1 LAYAIAAQT
10 HRDIK
15 AMARAKP
22 ILNARIFKSNKLLLT
37 FLEPIT
43 LPNGKG
49 WFFFALSKWFNHMDF
64 NYYQRKAKK
73 TDQRKNK
80 KGELNR
86 LIPLLGM
93 IGEMGSVA
101 SEHKKRLRDGQSYTT
116 FNEKF
121 KKELGDVLW
130 YISTL
135 ADDMDITLE
144 DVAETNLAWTEERW
158 DDLNNFLPGKL
169 YDKGFPR
176 HEQFPRKLTIQFK
189 AIKGG
194 KIAMFVNNV
203 QLGDTINDN
212 AHKEDGYRFHDVF
225 HLAFMAIL
233 GWSPVIRALLKRKRK
248 SKPKIDTVED
258 GARAI
263 IIEEAISV
271 MVYEH
276 AKDHKFYKDIKVID
290 FDILNTIKGMV
301 RNLESKSIS
310 SSLWEKAIIDGYS
323 VYRKLK
329 AKNGGKVHVNLNKRE
344 IKFLR

>member
-1 LAYAIAAQT
+1 
-10 HRDIK
+10 
-15 AMARAKP
+15 M
-22 ILNARIFKSNKLLLT
+22 
-37 FLEPIT
+37 E
-43 LPNGKG
+43 
-49 WFFFALSKWFNHMDF
+49 FNE
-64 NYYQRKAKK
+64 YQSKAKK
-73 TDQRKNK
+73 TDQRKDNK
-80 KGELNR
+80 DELNR

-135 ADDMDITLE
+135 ADDMGITLE
-144 DVAETNLAWTEERW
+144 EVAQTNLSWTEERW
-158 DDLNNFLPGKL
+158 DDLKHFLPGKL
-169 YDKGFPR
+169 YDEEFPE
-176 HEQFPRKLTIQFK
+176 HEQFPRELTIQFK
-189 AIKGG
+189 AIDGG
-194 KIAMFVNNV
+194 KIAMFVNNE

-212 AHKEDGYRFHDVF
+212 AHEEDGYRFHDIF

-248 SKPKIDTVED
+248 SNPQIDTVED

-263 IIEEAISV
+263 IIEEAISA

-276 AKDHKFYKDIKVID
+276 AKDHKFYKDIDVID

-301 RNLESKSIS
+301 RNFESKNIS
-310 SSLWEKAIIDGYS
+310 SSLWEKALIDGYS
-323 VYRKLK
+323 VYREVK
-329 AKNGGKVHVNLNKRE
+329 AKNGGKIYINLNERV
-344 IKFLR
+344 IKFLH